1 MIRSP
6 GPSRIVAGG
15 QNRASPPRRSC
26 PERRTGS
33 GGISSFQGE
42 EPPPSSCGRLP
53 ESSDAAA
60 LGLGVDD
67 ELADLRDLIVDRLF
81 DLAGDPVGFGDGS
94 VCGEGECDEA
104 DDAEVAVEESELA
117 RL

>member
-53 ESSDAAA
+53 ESSDVAA

-67 ELADLRDLIVDRLF
+67 ELADLGDLIVDCLL
-81 DLAGDPVGFGDGS
+81 DLAGNEVRFGDGS
-94 VCGEGECDEA
+94 VRREGQRDEA
-104 DDAEVAVEESELA
+104 DDAEVAVDEPKLA